1 MSSACCI
8 FFVPH
13 VFIAY
18 GLFSSCFLSLMFYFF
33 SQASPILDAFEVFG
47 CSSSSSI
54 LLPPFPKPVFGPS
67 MLWMEDLSK
76 LLVCGGSSWRKVTY
90 ISSFFSSDWSALSL
104 FSSDQLKVMAIR
116 DHKTILNRSTQP
128 ATAGPQGKGSIEK

>member
-1 MSSACCI
+1 MQATFFCSSCYHHI
-8 FFVPH
+8 W
-13 VFIAY
+13 
-18 GLFSSCFLSLMFYFF
+18 SCFLSLMFYFF

-54 LLPPFPKPVFGPS
+54 LLPPFPNPVFGPS

-90 ISSFFSSDWSALSL
+90 ISSL
-104 FSSDQLKVMAIR
+104 FLVPIGRRRHYFPQIKSNDMLAIR
-116 DHKTILNRSTQP
+116 DHKNFFNRSTQP
-128 ATAGPQGKGSIEK
+128 ATAGPQGKGSIQK